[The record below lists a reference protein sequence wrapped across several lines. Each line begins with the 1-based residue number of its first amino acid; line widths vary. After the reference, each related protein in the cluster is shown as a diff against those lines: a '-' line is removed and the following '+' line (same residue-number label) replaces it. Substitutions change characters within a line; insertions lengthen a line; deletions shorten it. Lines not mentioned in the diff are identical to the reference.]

1 MKGIELLN
9 LNIGIQQSN
18 SSSEFKPV
26 EEKNSFF
33 EVLVAVQNNNRKDFK
48 QQNANTEDVP
58 VESDAITLLSLLCS
72 LVAEDVGKIIYTD
85 NKGGD
90 TVLLE
95 ESNAQ
100 EDYIKD
106 IETID
111 LSAIYP
117 ANSMGFTSTDYNS
130 LKQIISEIEVS
141 YRETGEI
148 PISKIEELIN
158 QLSQKQYAV
167 NIKPE
172 DLKEEIKKIFEK
184 DDINVS
190 RIKEYYET
198 INSIQNQRENTSQ
211 GENRNYEN
219 IKEFPNDLIK
229 GLNMNKK
236 PETYLENRDIFE
248 NLLIREKQD
257 GEEIAAFDKTQH
269 LIEQVG
275 KSPKESI
282 NAEIDL
288 SRIDRV
294 KFIQEI
300 ANKISYSLRDNR
312 SEIKLQL
319 KPEILGKLTLEM
331 VLEKGEL
338 IARFSVQ
345 NHQVKHL
352 IEQNLPQ
359 LKQNLEQQGISVEG
373 FNVFIGSETKQNLYH
388 RSGGNKLNNDNNLAL
403 NEEDN
408 QIITHNLREKIYR
421 IYLGEETLINYIV

>member
-9 LNIGIQQSN
+9 LDIGIQQSN
-18 SSSEFKPV
+18 SSSGFKPV

-33 EVLVAVQNNNRKDFK
+33 EVLVAVQNNNRRDSE

-58 VESDAITLLSLLCS
+58 VESNAITLLSLLCS

-117 ANSMGFTSTDYNS
+117 GNSMGFTSTDYNS

-172 DLKEEIKKIFEK
+172 DLIEEIKKIFEK

-198 INSIQNQRENTSQ
+198 INSIQNQRENTSR

-229 GLNMNKK
+229 GLNMSKK

-288 SRIDRV
+288 SQIDRV

-373 FNVFIGSETKQNLYH
+373 FNVFIGSETKQNPYH